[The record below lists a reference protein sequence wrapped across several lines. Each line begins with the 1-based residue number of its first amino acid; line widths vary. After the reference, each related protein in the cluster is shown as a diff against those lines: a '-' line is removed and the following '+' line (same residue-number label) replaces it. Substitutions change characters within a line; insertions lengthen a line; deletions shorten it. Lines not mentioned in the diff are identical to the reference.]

1 MVSPATERGNLPG
14 ELTSFVG
21 RRRETADVRRL
32 VGQVHLVTLTGFG
45 GVGKTRLALHVA
57 ASSRRAFRDGVWLV
71 DLAPLRDP
79 GLVPEAVAAAVGMRD
94 ESLGCSQSKLV
105 EFLRGKQLLLV
116 LDNCEHLADSCAV
129 LAEELLRRA
138 PGLKI
143 LATSRQS
150 LGVSGERIFAVPP
163 LPTPDPA
170 TPVPSASLLTS
181 YDAVALLMERAQAV
195 DPSFTVADDNAE
207 TVARLAQR
215 LDGIPLALELVA
227 ARLRVLTPEQ
237 ILQRFDDRYRL
248 LSAATRTAS
257 PRQESLQALIDWS
270 FNLCDAAER
279 QLWARLSVFPGDFD
293 IEAAEVICGGDGLP
307 SEQVL
312 STLSGLVDKSIVGTA
327 RHSATVRY
335 RLLETLREYGR
346 RQLAGDEAEARLR
359 RRHSDHYRQLAE
371 QAWEEWF
378 GPHQT
383 AWTQREQVEYVNL
396 RAALVFCLT
405 EPGEAAAGLAMV
417 PALSSYWAVS
427 GSLGEG
433 RQSLDRALKA
443 HPEPSAGRANALW
456 VAAML
461 ALDQGDIAATE
472 TAAEEAQ
479 RLGERYRDARSWG
492 GGLVFLGAAQLLR
505 GHPEVAEQ
513 LFDRALDS
521 AGDEPRVA
529 VAALSRSGEAA
540 GQRGDVSAATERF
553 TRCLAIC
560 ERHGETWIRAA
571 TLCSW
576 ALVAYRHGDLVTA
589 EEKALEALRL
599 KRACQDRSAIAVCL
613 EVLAWIAAAQS
624 AHERAARLLGAAA
637 AARDGV
643 GASLR
648 PHLMPLHDHCETQ
661 ITLALGVRGFAGST
675 RQGRQYTLAEASSYA
690 LAEPIETPR
699 MPPLPE
705 VTLTRRE
712 GEVADLVA
720 QGMSNREIAAK
731 LVVSPRTAEAH
742 IEHILIKLDF
752 TSRAQI
758 AAWVAEHRASLPG

>member
-1 MVSPATERGNLPG
+1 
-14 ELTSFVG
+14 LTSFVG
-21 RRRETADVRRL
+21 RRLEIADVRRL
-32 VGQVHLVTLTGFG
+32 VGQVQLVTLTGFG
-45 GVGKTRLALHVA
+45 GVGKTRLALRA
-57 ASSRRAFRDGVWLV
+57 AALSGRVFRDGVWLV

-94 ESLGCSQSKLV
+94 ESVGWSPSKLV
-105 EFLRGKQLLLV
+105 DFLRGKQLLLV
-116 LDNCEHLADSCAV
+116 MDNCEHLVDSCAT

-138 PGLKI
+138 PELKI

-150 LGVSGERIFAVPP
+150 LGVPGERTFAVPP

-170 TPVPSASLLTS
+170 GPVLSASVLTS
-181 YDAVALLMERAQAV
+181 YDAVALLVERAQAV
-195 DPSFTVADDNAE
+195 DPSFTVTDDNAE

-270 FNLCDAAER
+270 FNLCDAGER

-293 IEAAEVICGGDGLP
+293 IEAAEVVCEGDGLP
-307 SEQVL
+307 SEQIL
-312 STLSGLVDKSIVGTA
+312 RALSGLVDKSILGTA
-327 RHSATVRY
+327 RDGSTVRY

-346 RQLAGDEAEARLR
+346 RQLAGDGAEKRLR
-359 RRHSDHYRQLAE
+359 RRHRDHYRRLAE
-371 QAWEEWF
+371 QAWDEWF
-378 GPHQT
+378 GPHQEV
-383 AWTQREQVEYVNL
+383 WTRREQVEYVNL
-396 RAALVFCLT
+396 RAALEFCLT

-433 RQSLDRALKA
+433 RQFLDRALKA
-443 HPEPSAGRANALW
+443 HPEPSVGRANALW

-472 TAAEEAQ
+472 TAAEEAH

-505 GHPEVAEQ
+505 GRPEVAEQ

-540 GQRGDVSAATERF
+540 GHRGDVPAAIERF
-553 TRCLAIC
+553 TRCIAIC
-560 ERHGETWIRAA
+560 EQHGESWIRAA

-576 ALVAYRHGDLVTA
+576 ALVAFRHGDLVTA
-589 EEKALEALRL
+589 KEKVLEALRL
-599 KRACQDRSAIAVCL
+599 KRAYQDRSAIAVCL
-613 EVLAWIAAAQS
+613 EVLAWIAAAES
-624 AHERAARLLGAAA
+624 AHDRAARLLGAAA

-648 PHLMPLHDHCETQ
+648 PHLMSLHDHCESQ
-661 ITLALGVRGFAGST
+661 VRGALGPRGFARST
-675 RQGRQYTLAEASSYA
+675 RQGARYTLAEASSYA
-690 LAEPIETPR
+690 LAEPIDALALRPV
-699 MPPLPE
+699 PE
-705 VTLTRRE
+705 EGLTSRE
-712 GEVADLVA
+712 REVADLVT
-720 QGMSNREIAAK
+720 QGRSNREIAAK

-742 IEHILIKLDF
+742 VEHILLKLGF
-752 TSRAQI
+752 TSRTQI
-758 AAWVAEHRASLPG
+758 AAWVAERRASMPADH